1 MVVVLATPPFWL
13 AKTMTLAWPVTA
25 RSDRIVRGSAITR
38 LYSHACERIL
48 PATTLPRVDDL
59 LAKRLLFVTG
69 KGGVGRS
76 TVAAALGLVAARRGL
91 RTVLAEVAGQERLSR
106 ALGGEAAGFEEVELA
121 PGLFTISIDP
131 EHALEE
137 YLRVQMPARAMAE
150 VLSASRAFQYFA
162 AATPGMRE
170 LLTMGK
176 LWELAQV
183 QRRTRG
189 AEPFDLAIVDAPA
202 TGHGLAILRAPA
214 TFAQV
219 ARVGPIA
226 HQAGAIH
233 AAITDRSHTG
243 VVAVAHAEEMP
254 VTETLDLRDALR
266 ADPGVPLVRVFVN
279 AVLPD
284 RFSKRHATAIAGALD
299 TAGSPAARAALRAAL
314 SGHARARGQRE
325 QVARLRERL
334 DTDPVLLPLVVG
346 DDDGEQQVFERLA
359 DVLVQTPAAKAVA

>member
-1 MVVVLATPPFWL
+1 M
-13 AKTMTLAWPVTA
+13 
-25 RSDRIVRGSAITR
+25 
-38 LYSHACERIL
+38 E
-48 PATTLPRVDDL
+48 DL

-106 ALGGEAAGFEEVELA
+106 ALGGEAAAPSEEIRLA

-131 EHALEE
+131 QHALEE

-189 AEPFDLAIVDAPA
+189 ADPFDLTIVDAPA
-202 TGHGLAILRAPA
+202 TGHGLAILRAPG

-233 AAITDRSHTG
+233 TAITDRSHTG

-299 TAGSPAARAALRAAL
+299 TAGTPAARAALRAAL
-314 SGHARARGQRE
+314 SGHARAGGQRD

-334 DTDPVLLPLVVG
+334 DTDPVLLPFVVG
-346 DDDGEQQVFERLA
+346 EDGEQQVFERLA
-359 DVLVQTPAAKAVA
+359 DVLGQTATAKAAA